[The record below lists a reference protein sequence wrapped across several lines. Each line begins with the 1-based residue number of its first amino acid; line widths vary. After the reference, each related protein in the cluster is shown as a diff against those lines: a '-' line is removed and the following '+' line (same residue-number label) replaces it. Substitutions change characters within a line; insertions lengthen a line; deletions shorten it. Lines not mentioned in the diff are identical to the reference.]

1 LKLPEID
8 ISVEAGD
15 WPGETELRTIVAKA
29 IEKSGETAGLKW
41 PDRAELSLVFTDDR
55 EMAVINGQW
64 RGIDKATN
72 VLSFPGA
79 DIVPGGM
86 ADRVIGD
93 LVFARETV
101 IREAREQGKSFT
113 DHLTHLVVHGF
124 LHLFGYDHIEDQE
137 AEEMEALERKI
148 LDRLGIADPYAY
160 L

>member
-1 LKLPEID
+1 MKLPEID

-15 WPGETELRTIVAKA
+15 WPSETELRTIVAKA
-29 IEKSGETAGLKW
+29 IEESGETAGLKW
-41 PDRAELSLVFTDDR
+41 PDRAELSLLFTDDR

-79 DIVPGGM
+79 DIVPGEM